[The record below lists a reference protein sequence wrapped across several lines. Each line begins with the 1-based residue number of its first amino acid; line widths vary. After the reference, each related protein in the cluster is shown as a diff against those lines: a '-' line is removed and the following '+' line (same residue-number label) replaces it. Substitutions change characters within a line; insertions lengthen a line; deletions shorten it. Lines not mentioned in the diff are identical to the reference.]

1 MADRAKKTKNPRRFQ
16 AGDSVELRGLLLDP
30 KLNGTKGTLIAFDS
44 DVGRWQVEVEDSGK
58 STEKRPRVLR
68 VKPANLSGDHLLVQ
82 FHQGK
87 TVRLSRSQWSRP
99 DDPVRSMEHVY
110 IALVRPRGPGHV
122 VGGFKGEITAL
133 LDGQPPLLYRPPSV
147 AVLDHDRPFVEWNPD
162 LLFDEIRRRL
172 TGFEVVAF
180 KAEWDAPTEI
190 LFSQSVAV
198 AVAEAHARPNLV
210 QVAVRTYKNSHR
222 FGLMQALS
230 ESNACVTAALLGR
243 GHVVVDP
250 TEAIVYRYDDMIKL
264 PGSMTL
270 QQAGR
275 KVAEVVLT
283 PPEELVCP
291 VCLEYVVERSV
302 FMPCPCKTIVHAL
315 CLESLF
321 KDHCAACP
329 VCRAP
334 VDPSASLK

>member
-1 MADRAKKTKNPRRFQ
+1 MADSAKRTTNVRRFR
-16 AGDSVELRGLLLDP
+16 AGDSVELRGLVLDP

-44 DVGRWQVEVEDSGK
+44 DVERWQVNVEDNGK
-58 STEKRPRVLR
+58 STDERRRILR
-68 VKPANLSGDHLLVQ
+68 VKPANLSGDHVLVQ
-82 FHQGK
+82 FQEGR
-87 TVRLSRSQWSRP
+87 TVRLTRSQWSRP
-99 DDPVRSMEHVY
+99 DDPVRSMEQVY
-110 IALVRPRGPGHV
+110 VALVRPSGTGDLA
-122 VGGFKGEITAL
+122 GGFKGEISAR

-147 AVLDHDRPFVEWNPD
+147 AVLDHDQPFVEWNPD
-162 LLFDEIRRRL
+162 LLIGEIRSRL
-172 TGFEVVAF
+172 TGFEVVPV
-180 KAEWDAPTEI
+180 KIYWDAPTEI
-190 LFSQSVAV
+190 LFSRSVAV

-210 QVAVRTYKNSHR
+210 QVAIRTSKNSR
-222 FGLMQALS
+222 CFGLMQALS
-230 ESNACVTAALLGR
+230 ESNACVTTALLGR
-243 GHVVVDP
+243 GHVVVEP
-250 TEAIVYRYDDMIKL
+250 TEAVVYRSDDMIKL

-302 FMPCPCKTIVHAL
+302 FMPCPCKTIVHAR
-315 CLESLF
+315 CLQSLL

-334 VDPSASLK
+334 MDPSAPL